1 MSNEKQ
7 PLIAQARALAVE
19 AKQVLGPE
27 FASEVDTILGRI
39 DEPLRVAIAG
49 KVKAGKSTLLNALV
63 GEKLAPT
70 DTGECTKVVTWYRD
84 GHTYEVLVQ
93 PSDGSP
99 AQQVPFRRDGGAVDI
114 DLGSLVAD
122 DIKRIDVSW
131 PSSSLRKM
139 TLIDTPGV
147 DSVNSEI
154 GEQTVRFLDS
164 SQESTQADAVL
175 YLMKHMHTSDLHLL
189 EAFHDDEVS
198 SPNPVNAIAILSRAD
213 EIGVGRLDSMAS
225 ARRIASRYEDD
236 PKLRRLVQ
244 IVLPVAGLLAETART
259 LTQQEFGQLSALAAI
274 PPKELEIHL
283 LSADRFIEAR
293 PETPLTSLERS
304 HLLDRLG
311 LFGIRLSLPLL
322 RRGVVTNSSE
332 LSDELV
338 ERSGLVALQQILATL
353 FVDRADVLKARSGLL
368 AIERICLRDRKRP
381 GVDHLLVEIERIMA
395 GAHPF
400 KELSSLAALRG
411 GTVKGK
417 TKDLLRLE
425 RDLGAT
431 GATPWQRLGLGADA
445 SEDDVRAAT
454 YAEIAT
460 LQRIAE
466 SPFSGH
472 DLAAACRVAIRSME
486 ALLVAEP
493 A

>member
-1 MSNEKQ
+1 MSDEKQ
-7 PLIAQARALAVE
+7 PLIAQARALATE
-19 AKQVLGPE
+19 AKRVLGPE
-27 FASEVDTILGRI
+27 FATEVDTILGRI

-84 GHTYEVLVQ
+84 GHTYEVLVE
-93 PSDGSP
+93 PTDGSKP
-99 AQQVPFRRDGGAVDI
+99 VQVPFRRDGGAVDI
-114 DLGSLVAD
+114 DLGSRRAD
-122 DIKRIDVSW
+122 DIRRINVSW

-154 GEQTVRFLDS
+154 GERTVRFLDS

-225 ARRIASRYEDD
+225 ARRIAARYEDD

-259 LTQQEFGQLSALAAI
+259 LTQQEFNQLSALAAV
-274 PPKELEIHL
+274 PPRDLEVHL

-293 PETPLTSLERS
+293 AETPLTSLERA

-311 LFGIRLSLPLL
+311 LFGIRLALPLI
-322 RRGVVTNSSE
+322 RRGVVSNSSE

-368 AIERICLRDRKRP
+368 AIERICLRDRARP
-381 GVDHLLVEIERIMA
+381 GVDQLLVEIERIMA

-417 TKDLLRLE
+417 TQDLLRLE

-431 GATPWQRLGLGADA
+431 GATPWQRLGLTEDA
-445 SEDDVRAAT
+445 TSDDVRTAT
-454 YAEIAT
+454 YSEIAA
-460 LQRIAE
+460 LQRLAE
-466 SPFSGH
+466 SPFSSH

>member
-1 MSNEKQ
+1 MSEESQ
-7 PLIAQARALAVE
+7 PLIAQARALTIRA
-19 AKQVLGPE
+19 QGVLPDAGPE
-27 FASEVDTILGRI
+27 LERILARI

-84 GHTYEVLVQ
+84 GHTYEVMVH
-93 PSDGSP
+93 PSGPGP
-99 AQQVPFRRDGGAVDI
+99 AKQVPFRRDGGAVDI
-114 DLGSLVAD
+114 DLGGMLAD
-122 DIKRIDVSW
+122 DIARIDVSW

-147 DSVNSEI
+147 DSVNAEI
-154 GEQTVRFLDS
+154 GARSVKFLDS
-164 SQESTQADAVL
+164 SEESTEADAVL

-244 IVLPVAGLLAETART
+244 IVMPVAGLLAETAKT
-259 LTQQEFGQLSALAAI
+259 LTQLEFSQLRELSAV
-274 PPKELEIHL
+274 PPKEIEVHL

-293 PETPLTSLERS
+293 ADTPLTSLDRAN
-304 HLLDRLG
+304 LLDRFG
-311 LFGIRLSLPLL
+311 LFGIRLALPLL
-322 RRGVVTNSSE
+322 RREVVTTSSE

-338 ERSGLVALQQILATL
+338 QRSGLVDLQQILATL

-368 AIERICLRDRKRP
+368 AVERLCLRDRNRP
-381 GVDHLLVEIERIMA
+381 GVDQLLVEVERIVA
-395 GAHPF
+395 SAHPF

-411 GTVKGK
+411 GAVKGK
-417 TKDLLRLE
+417 KPDLLRLE

-431 GATPWQRLGLGADA
+431 GTTPWQRLGL
-445 SEDDVRAAT
+445 AAT
-454 YAEIAT
+454 ADENELRTATYSEIAS
-460 LQRIAE
+460 LQRLAE
-466 SPFSGH
+466 SPFSNH

-493 A
+493 AP